1 MYLQHI
7 YRKLSWNDRVFNDSR
22 SCNLQVSV
30 FYHLPADT
38 LFHPSGRPDNF
49 CLRFSRAIADE
60 WLEFIDWSYVASST
74 TEKTKGSLVKRS
86 RSLLYENAASAESR
100 LDKQGCQTDVSC
112 RPFFRPLWESLADTL
127 PAKPCRSF
135 AFRFSKL
142 EAPFDDRA
150 QENTVVIRKLNY
162 IFRGK
167 LCICTKS
174 CESKDLE
181 GNCITNWGQYFPIF
195 K

>member
-1 MYLQHI
+1 M

-22 SCNLQVSV
+22 SCNRQVSV

-86 RSLLYENAASAESR
+86 RSLLYEKAASAESR

-127 PAKPCRSF
+127 PAKPRRSF

-142 EAPFDDRA
+142 KAPFDDRA
-150 QENTVVIRKLNY
+150 QENKNSDSEIELYFWGETLHLHKVMREQTSWKLY
-162 IFRGK
+162 DKLGSIFSN
-167 LCICTKS
+167 IQ
-174 CESKDLE
+174 
-181 GNCITNWGQYFPIF
+181 I
-195 K
+195 